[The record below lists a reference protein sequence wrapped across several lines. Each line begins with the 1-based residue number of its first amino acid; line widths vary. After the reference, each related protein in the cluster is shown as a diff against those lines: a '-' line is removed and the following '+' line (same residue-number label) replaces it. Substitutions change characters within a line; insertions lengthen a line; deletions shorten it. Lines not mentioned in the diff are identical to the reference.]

1 MSFRALLYKEL
12 KELFLEKSIIIG
24 VIIMPLLLFPILG
37 GVISFTVTEVVKEE
51 TIEHVKVAVE
61 NLDRG
66 IYSKLLIQKML
77 ENGLQIVVVEDYMDL
92 RRLFDE
98 GVPVFLRVPENFT
111 ESIMGRETATIY
123 ITYNVEVVRMQTI
136 TFISRI
142 VNRFSKVYEEFAETI
157 AKEKNID
164 LEFYKMP
171 IREISNTFFR
181 GGSVNLPPEYLVNTV
196 VSLVYGLPLVALI
209 IISLTATI
217 SATSVGLEKET
228 KTLEILLTL
237 PISRLKILFVKMLAT
252 TIISLIGMASF
263 MIGFTIYI
271 TSISL
276 RLSSVLQQS
285 TTSSNFDLLP
295 QPQSLFMISFQ
306 GIPLLLI
313 AIFATMLLTMSI
325 GVLVGVLADDVRGA
339 QQLVGA
345 ATFLPMFPAFFINM
359 FLEVDD
365 LDLPAKILMYIN
377 PYTHFFKSLNYIVSG
392 EFLRTLLPIS
402 IIGLY
407 TFILLAIS
415 AWIFSTEKP
424 VTIKLKLKKE
434 KRFEK

>member
-98 GVPVFLRVPENFT
+98 GVPVFLRIPENFT

-271 TSISL
+271 TSILL

-313 AIFATMLLTMSI
+313 TIFATMLLTMSI

>member
-37 GVISFTVTEVVKEE
+37 GVISFTVTEVVKEV

-92 RRLFDE
+92 RRLFNE

-142 VNRFSKVYEEFAETI
+142 ANRFSKVYEEFAETI

-276 RLSSVLQQS
+276 RLSSVLQRS